1 MSDFIPVANPQFSED
16 DARAVY
22 DVVSSGWVSMGKK
35 VQEFE
40 QLVCDYTDSKYAV
53 AMNNGTSTLH
63 TILLALEIGP
73 GDEVILPSLT
83 YISSAN
89 VVLYVGA
96 TPVLCDN
103 NLDSFNVE
111 PEHIQQKITKRTK
124 AFMTVDL
131 KGMPVDY
138 DAFNNLSRQ
147 TGITFISDS
156 AESLGAEYKNNKVGS
171 QAFASSFS
179 FFANKNIT
187 TGEGG
192 MVMTNEKSFYEKLKI
207 LRNQGQEGRYNHTRI
222 GYNYR
227 MTDILAALGIIQ
239 MNRIDSI
246 LDEKDQLAVNYKK
259 SFQETNW
266 LKTPFVPEY
275 VTRHSWYNYT
285 ISLDSP
291 FRDDLI
297 DYLDKNKIET
307 RLSFPPVHIQP
318 VYKELFN
325 YNEDDIPNAY
335 KSYLEFIDIP
345 IWKGMGTENQNRI
358 IESIIDYRGV
368 I

>member
-1 MSDFIPVANPQFSED
+1 MSNFIPVANPQFSED

-63 TILLALEIGP
+63 AILTALDIGP

-89 VVLYVGA
+89 AVLYVGA

-103 NLDSFNVE
+103 NPDTFNVD
-111 PEHIQQKITKRTK
+111 PGHIQEKITARTK

-138 DAFNNLSRQ
+138 DSFVNLSKE

-192 MVMTNEKSFYEKLKI
+192 MITTDNKSLYKILTI
-207 LRNQGQEGRYNHTRI
+207 LRNQGQEGRYNHTKL
-222 GYNYR
+222 GFNYR
-227 MTDILAALGIIQ
+227 MTDVLAALGIAQ

-246 LDEKDQLAVNYKK
+246 LDEKDQLAVNYTNN
-259 SFQETNW
+259 FQDTNRI
-266 LKTPFVPEY
+266 KTPFIPEY

-285 ISLDSP
+285 ISLDSTY
-291 FRDDLI
+291 RDDLI
-297 DYLDKNKIET
+297 EYLDKNGIET

-318 VYKELFN
+318 YYKKEFG
-325 YNEDDIPNAY
+325 YKPDDYPISY
-335 KSYLEFIDIP
+335 KSFSEFIDIP
-345 IWKGMGTENQNRI
+345 IWAGLSIQSQNYV
-358 IESIIDYRGV
+358 IEEIARFFKN
-368 I
+368 